1 MKSVLVLGGYGLIGS
16 ACCRALSG
24 AGFHVVGLG
33 RSRKAAMAAAPF
45 QEWLFHDLRS
55 IDALAW
61 KDLLEGVNVVVNAA
75 GALQDG
81 PQDDLETIHNTLLE
95 RLCAAA
101 GPELRLVQ
109 ISAAGVSLDATTE
122 FFRSKARGDAQV
134 AKAAC
139 EWVILR
145 PSLVLSPEA
154 YGGTALL
161 RGAAA
166 LPGILPDV
174 LPDSMVQTVHI
185 DDLANAVVAAA
196 RGDVPSGT
204 IADITEETARPLP
217 ELTRKIRAWQ
227 GFQQPRLHLRVPSA
241 MLGSIG
247 CVADTLGWLGWR
259 SPLRTT
265 AITVLR
271 DGVRGDPRPWMTA
284 GGAMPRG
291 LDQTLAA
298 LTATRQERLFARLYF
313 VFPLAIAVLSAF
325 WLTSGLVALARPSIA
340 AVALEGSAMPAWAVG
355 MTVFGGAVTDIA
367 LGLAILWRPWC
378 RTAALGMM
386 AVSAA
391 YLMGGTL
398 FAPALWLDPL
408 GPLVKVLPSIVLA
421 IIIWLSVESR

>member
-16 ACCRALSG
+16 ACCRALDN

-33 RSRKAAMAAAPF
+33 RSRAAAMAVAPL
-45 QEWLFHDLRS
+45 QDWVFHDLRS
-55 IDALAW
+55 LDTHAWAALLARV
-61 KDLLEGVNVVVNAA
+61 DVVVNAA

-81 PQDDLETIHNTLLE
+81 PGDDLEAVHNTMLA

-101 GPELRLVQ
+101 GPDLRLVQ
-109 ISAAGVSLDATTE
+109 ISAAGVSPEATTE
-122 FFRSKARGDAQV
+122 FFRSKARGEAQV

-145 PSLVLSPEA
+145 PSLVLAPEA

-166 LPGILPDV
+166 LPVILPEV
-174 LPDSMVQTVHI
+174 LPACMVQTVHI
-185 DDLANAVVAAA
+185 DDLAGAVVAAA
-196 RGDVPSGT
+196 RGDIPSGT
-204 IADITEETARPLP
+204 IADITEQTARPLFD
-217 ELTRKIRAWQ
+217 LMHKIRVWQ
-227 GFQQPRLHLRVPSA
+227 GFPEPWLRLRVPLPILS
-241 MLGSIG
+241 LTGRI
-247 CVADTLGWLGWR
+247 ADTLGWFGWR

-271 DGVRGDPRPWMTA
+271 DGIRGDPGPWLSA

-298 LTATRQERLFARLYF
+298 LPATRQERLFARLYF
-313 VFPLAIAVLSAF
+313 VLPLAIAVLSGF
-325 WLTSGLVALARPSIA
+325 WLISGLVALARPSVAA
-340 AVALEGSAMPAWAVG
+340 AVLKGSTMPAWAVG
-355 MTVFGGAVTDIA
+355 MTVIGGAVTDIV
-367 LGLAILWRPWC
+367 LGLAILWRRWC
-378 RTAALGMM
+378 RPAALGMM

-398 FAPALWLDPL
+398 FAPSLWLDPL
-408 GPLVKVLPSIVLA
+408 GPLVKVLPSIMLTLIV
-421 IIIWLSVESR
+421 WLGMES